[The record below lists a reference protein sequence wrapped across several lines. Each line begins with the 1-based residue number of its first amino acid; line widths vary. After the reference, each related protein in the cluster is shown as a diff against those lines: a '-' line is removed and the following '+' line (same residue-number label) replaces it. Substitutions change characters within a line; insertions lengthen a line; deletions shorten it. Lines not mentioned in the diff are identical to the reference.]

1 MKQQRTLLTLMLML
15 TATCLMGQLRL
26 PAIIADHMVLQAD
39 KPANIWGWA
48 SKGQK
53 VTVTIGTHRVDTRAG
68 RKGAWHVAL
77 PPMTYGG
84 PYTMT
89 VAAGKEAIRVTDILV
104 GEVWVAS
111 GQSNMEFRL
120 SSANRADEEIAT
132 ATNTQIREFEAA
144 HALSRTPNDD
154 LTGHWTVSSPQSA
167 GSFSAVAYLFAKE
180 VASKLGCPVGIV
192 KATWGG
198 TDIEAWM
205 SLGAMN
211 RLPQY
216 SQLMKELSTSDIT
229 ANEALGRK
237 VEAQFA
243 KAVATERGE
252 AEGWYAPTWDK
263 SHWAP
268 LPVPGVWTV
277 DSLAKIDG
285 VVWATTQ
292 FNVPEAMAGREAVIS
307 LGMIDDDDATW
318 VNGHR
323 IGSTKG
329 YTTIRRYSIPAGLLK
344 TGLNEL
350 TIRIVDNHGN
360 GGCYGPKHLY
370 YLQVGDQQLS
380 ILDNPW
386 KYRIAVVKDMMG
398 YVPESPNRYPS
409 RIFNAM
415 VAPICRYRVKG
426 TLWYQGENNT
436 DRAQAYAPLFQ
447 SMITDWRQQWR
458 QTDMPFY
465 WVQLANY
472 KKAATTPTES
482 DWATLRAAQN
492 AALALPHTGQ
502 AVIIDVGE
510 ANDIHPHDKQT
521 VAHRLALMAL
531 RNDYGQTGV
540 YCDSPQPVEAH
551 TDAAGNVIVTFDHV
565 ARGLKAHNRYGY
577 VNAFAIAGTDG
588 HYQWAQ
594 AEVVGLSQI
603 RIRTPRGMV
612 PAKVRYAWADNPD
625 DANLYNSAGLPA
637 TPFELKIDRQGT
649 APEPQL

>member
-1 MKQQRTLLTLMLML
+1 MKQQRALLTLMFML
-15 TATCLMGQLRL
+15 ATTYMMGQLRL
-26 PAIIADHMVLQAD
+26 PAIIADHMVLQAGQ
-39 KPANIWGWA
+39 PANIWGWA

-53 VTVTIGTHRVDTRAG
+53 VTVTIGTHRVDTRAD

-120 SSANRADEEIAT
+120 SSANRADEEIAA

-154 LTGHWTVSSPQSA
+154 VTGHWTVASPKTA
-167 GSFSAVAYLFAKE
+167 GNFSAVAYLFAKE
-180 VASKLGCPVGIV
+180 LAQELKCPVGIV
-192 KATWGG
+192 RASWGG
-198 TDIEAWM
+198 TDIEPWI
-205 SLGAMN
+205 SLAAMD

-216 SQLMKELSTSDIT
+216 SKLMKELSTSDIT

-237 VEAQFA
+237 VEAEFA
-243 KAVATERGE
+243 QAVATERGE
-252 AEGWYAPTWDK
+252 AEGWYATSWDK
-263 SHWAP
+263 SSWAP
-268 LPVPGVWTV
+268 LDVPGVWKV

-285 VVWATTQ
+285 VVWTTTH
-292 FNVPEAMAGREAVIS
+292 FDVPAAMAGKEAVIS
-307 LGMIDDDDATW
+307 LGMIDDDDVAW
-318 VNGHR
+318 VNGHHV
-323 IGSTKG
+323 GSTQG
-329 YTTIRRYSIPAGLLK
+329 FTTLRRYPIPAGILK
-344 TGLNEL
+344 AGPNEL
-350 TIRIVDNHGN
+350 TIKIIDNRGN

-370 YLQVGDQQLS
+370 YLQVGDERLS
-380 ILDNPW
+380 ILGNPW
-386 KYRIAVVKDMMG
+386 KYRISVVKDMQG

-409 RIFNAM
+409 RTFNAM
-415 VAPICRYRVKG
+415 VAPLCPYSVKG

-447 SMITDWRQQWR
+447 TLITDWRQQW
-458 QTDMPFY
+458 QQADMPFY
-465 WVQLANY
+465 WVQLTNFR
-472 KKAATTPTES
+472 KAADTPTES
-482 DWATLRAAQN
+482 QWATLRAAQN

-502 AVIIDVGE
+502 AVTIDVGD

-521 VAHRLALMAL
+521 VAHRLAILAL
-531 RNDYGQTGV
+531 RNDYGRTEV
-540 YCDSPQPVEAH
+540 YCDSPQPAEAH
-551 TDAAGNVIVTFDHV
+551 VDTDGNVLVSFDHV
-565 ARGLKAHNRYGY
+565 ARGLEARNHYGH

-594 AEVVGLSQI
+594 AEVVGLSQV
-603 RIRTPRGMV
+603 RLRTPRGMV

-649 APEPQL
+649 ALEPRL

>member
-1 MKQQRTLLTLMLML
+1 MLLL
-15 TATCLMGQLRL
+15 ATTCMMGQLRL
-26 PAIIADHMVLQAD
+26 PAIIADHMVLQAGR
-39 KPANIWGWA
+39 PANIWGWA
-48 SKGQK
+48 GKGQK
-53 VTVTIGTHRVDTRAG
+53 VTVTIGSHRTDTRAD

-89 VAAGKEAIRVTDILV
+89 VAAGKKAIRITDILV

-120 SSANRADEEIAT
+120 SSANRADEEIAA

-154 LTGHWTVSSPQSA
+154 LAGHWTVASPQTA
-167 GSFSAVAYLFAKE
+167 GNFSAVAYLFARE
-180 VASKLGCPVGIV
+180 LAGKLGCPVGIV
-192 KATWGG
+192 RASWGG
-198 TDIEAWM
+198 TDIEPWM
-205 SLGAMN
+205 SLAAMS

-216 SQLMKELSTSDIT
+216 SQQMKELSTSDIT

-237 VEAQFA
+237 VEAEFA

-252 AEGWYAPTWDK
+252 AEGWYAPSYDK
-263 SHWAP
+263 SHWKP
-268 LPVPGVWTV
+268 LAVPGVWRA
-277 DSLAKIDG
+277 DSLARIDG
-285 VVWATTQ
+285 VVWTTTQ
-292 FNVPEAMAGREAVIS
+292 FDVPEAMAGREAVIS
-307 LGMIDDDDATW
+307 IGMIDDDDVTW

-329 YTTIRRYSIPAGLLK
+329 YTAMRRYTIPAGILK
-344 TGLNEL
+344 AGSNEL
-350 TIRIVDNHGN
+350 TVKIVDDHGN

-370 YLQVGDQQLS
+370 YLQVGDQQLP
-380 ILDNPW
+380 ILGNPW

-436 DRAQAYAPLFQ
+436 DRAQAYAPLFR
-447 SMITDWRQQWR
+447 SMITDWRQQW
-458 QTDMPFY
+458 QLADMPFY
-465 WVQLANY
+465 WVQLPNY
-472 KKAATTPTES
+472 RKAADTPTES
-482 DWATLRAAQN
+482 PWATLRAAQN

-502 AVIIDVGE
+502 AVTIDVGD
-510 ANDIHPHDKQT
+510 ANDVHPHDKQT

-531 RNDYGQTGV
+531 RNDYGQTEV

-551 TDAAGNVIVTFDHV
+551 TDAEGNVMVSFDHV
-565 ARGLKAHNRYGY
+565 AQGLEAHGRYGY
-577 VNAFAIAGTDG
+577 VNAFALAGADG

-594 AEVVGLSQI
+594 AEVVGRSQV
-603 RIRTPRGMV
+603 RLRTPRGMV

-625 DANLYNSAGLPA
+625 DANLYNTAGLPA
-637 TPFELKIDRQGT
+637 TPFELKIDRKGP
-649 APEPQL
+649 APRQ